1 MKLSDHLLED
11 LLLGAELRVKG
22 QEAESGKLA
31 LPGSVCPHRARSEW
45 TGDRTPRPPVLLQKP
60 GSEQA
65 AVSRRVD
72 GRSPANDGAGGP
84 VRSVGNPSP
93 HCWLPDSLL
102 ATHSLWLR
110 RGLAGKV
117 TLTCFIRSKSK
128 ASRATSFTLP
138 TGFILERMAGC
149 GEGGSRAGR
158 APPTWGQS
166 VRRQAGCAKPPSA
179 GRRTA
184 GQARPS
190 SPRLSNVFCFTSG
203 LSRATPKGF

>member
-65 AVSRRVD
+65 AVSRRAD

-93 HCWLPDSLL
+93 TAGSLT
-102 ATHSLWLR
+102 AFW
-110 RGLAGKV
+110 
-117 TLTCFIRSKSK
+117 
-128 ASRATSFTLP
+128 
-138 TGFILERMAGC
+138 
-149 GEGGSRAGR
+149 
-158 APPTWGQS
+158 PPTASGS
-166 VRRQAGCAKPPSA
+166 VGASQGRSHSPVSSDPNLRHPGPRHSRSPPASSWRGWQGAVRGAAGPGGRPPR
-179 GRRTA
+179 GD
-184 GQARPS
+184 
-190 SPRLSNVFCFTSG
+190 
-203 LSRATPKGF
+203 RA